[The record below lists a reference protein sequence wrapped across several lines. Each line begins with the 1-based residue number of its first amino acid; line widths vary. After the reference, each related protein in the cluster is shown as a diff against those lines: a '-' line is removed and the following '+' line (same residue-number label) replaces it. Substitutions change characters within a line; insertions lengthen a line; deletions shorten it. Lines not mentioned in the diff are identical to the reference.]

1 MLLAQRLP
9 SKLTGNGASE
19 RPYSRKLCCEGNLSC
34 FRRGWEMPHH
44 VKMTCQKLSH
54 SVEVCNIGDVRKKEN
69 GFSIVELLVVCVV
82 IGIVASLAVPH
93 LQKALRASENG
104 ATFATLRSVASTE
117 VSYYTQNG
125 RFARITEVNNIM
137 SGGVGTQ
144 SGNEVNRG
152 RFVFAMS
159 PATPTDAELRNGYTV
174 TATRNIAS
182 EGVVYVYELTQSGE
196 IVQVLP

>member
-1 MLLAQRLP
+1 MNRSQA
-9 SKLTGNGASE
+9 
-19 RPYSRKLCCEGNLSC
+19 
-34 FRRGWEMPHH
+34 
-44 VKMTCQKLSH
+44 
-54 SVEVCNIGDVRKKEN
+54 
-69 GFSIVELLVVCVV
+69 GFSIVELLVVCCVV
-82 IGIVASLAVPH
+82 AIVAALAVPH

-104 ATFATLRSVASTE
+104 AVFATLRSVASTE

-159 PATPTDAELRNGYTV
+159 PPSPTDAELRAGYTI
-174 TATRNIAS
+174 TATRDVPD
-182 EGVVYVYELTQSGE
+182 EGIVYVYELNQNGQ
-196 IVQVLP
+196 IAQILP